1 MPGLRGRIKKLATER
16 APASPHLDI
25 QPGCVEACT
34 QGVDRDYPV
43 RRQPK
48 HRVLRLNLEEDA
60 YAVDD

>member
-1 MPGLRGRIKKLATER
+1 MPGLRGRIKKLAND
-16 APASPHLDI
+16 PASPSSHLDTE
-25 QPGCVEACT
+25 PGGVKAWT

-48 HRVLRLNLEEDA
+48 HRVLGLNLEEDA